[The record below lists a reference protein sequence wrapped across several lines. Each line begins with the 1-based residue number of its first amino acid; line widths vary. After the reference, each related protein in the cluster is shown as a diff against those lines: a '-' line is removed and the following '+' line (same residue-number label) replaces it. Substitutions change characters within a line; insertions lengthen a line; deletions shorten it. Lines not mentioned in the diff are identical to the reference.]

1 MNHRAHEEHEVK
13 KFGQLYPFSLYQ
25 GKIINTLL
33 KNKKQVT
40 LDEAVL
46 KANQEEAQDQA
57 YHEELAVW
65 DETLTDGLTYSTQ
78 PASFRRLVELS

>member
-1 MNHRAHEEHEVK
+1 MTNRTTITLDDEAYGFLMTEGGSNK
-13 KFGQLYPFSLYQ
+13 SAY
-25 GKIINTLL
+25 INTLL
-33 KNKKQVT
+33 KKKKQVT

-65 DETLTDGLTYSTQ
+65 DETLTDGLT
-78 PASFRRLVELS
+78 